1 MLNWLIDKEN
11 ALILDCIQNQSIVSS
26 DIQLVSKQAHI
37 AVVNGLIKY
46 FIEQHINQSNHI
58 FSSCFENADCV
69 ADIKQDINIDN
80 VSALCEQ
87 LHILYLNS
95 KFTYANGRISRG
107 KSKENL
113 IETGSVYTREDISYN
128 IVEST
133 LDNVGYILP
142 QAKILDFACG
152 TGRFYDAIIKY
163 LSYKGIDP
171 QSAVSNNVYAVD
183 VDPVAINITR
193 LKAFEHY
200 GEVNAEIAE
209 IIKDHIILRNALV
222 KEGLCP
228 IVDNALRHDDFDGL
242 VMQGFDAIVSNPP
255 YLVLKPTKAK
265 FNEESA
271 ILTKSLVN
279 YFRTSGNYEYSVE
292 GMLNYYQIS
301 IEAMLQMLK
310 KGGELGVI
318 CPSTLFADVSAT
330 KLRKHLLLNNSIR
343 YIRYY
348 TEKDPLFVNV
358 TQATCI
364 FHLTKGGKTDSIE
377 IYSEGVKFE
386 VTLDSIQQMFGAQ
399 LEVPSISGRGWSIL
413 HKLSKHAKLGS
424 IKNIRNKRGELD
436 LTLYKGY
443 ISKVKTK
450 YRLVRG
456 NMLSVDGIK
465 DINGEYVSEDF
476 ISSKS
481 AEYINFD
488 FGRRRL
494 ACQQISNAA
503 SKRRLK
509 FVYCEPNDILG
520 NSCNYISSDQTT
532 LAKLNILLNSSLLDW
547 RFRVTSS
554 NNHINNYELNELPI
568 VDLTKVDENFKWN
581 SIDEL
586 DSYVGKLYGLT
597 DAEIKYLT

>member
-1 MLNWLIDKEN
+1 MEN
-11 ALILDCIQNQSIVSS
+11 SLILNNIQDPFSCFTEIQSAA
-26 DIQLVSKQAHI
+26 KYAHI
-37 AVVNGLIKY
+37 SVINGLIRSYLK
-46 FIEQHINQSNHI
+46 QHTDQSDAI
-58 FSSCFENADCV
+58 LSSCFENADCV
-69 ADIKQDINIDN
+69 ADITQDINVSN

-133 LDNVGYILP
+133 LGNVGYILP
-142 QAKILDFACG
+142 EAKILDFACG
-152 TGRFYDAIIKY
+152 TGRFYDAIIQY
-163 LSYKGIDP
+163 LSCKGIDA
-171 QSAVSNNVYAVD
+171 QSAVTNNVYAID
-183 VDPVAINITR
+183 IDPVAINITR

-200 GEVNAEIAE
+200 GEVNLEIAD
-209 IIKDHIILRNALV
+209 IIKNNIILRNALV
-222 KEGLCP
+222 KESLYA
-228 IVDNALRHDDFDGL
+228 VVENAIRYDDFDGL
-242 VMQGFDAIVSNPP
+242 VKQGFDAIVSNPP
-255 YLVLKPTKAK
+255 YLVLKPTKDK
-265 FNEESA
+265 FSEESA
-271 ILTKSLVN
+271 ILTKNLVN

-330 KLRKHLLLNNSIR
+330 KLRKHLLLSNNVR

-364 FHLTKGGKTDSIE
+364 FHLTKGGTTDDIE
-377 IYSEGVKFE
+377 VHSEGTKFDI
-386 VTLDSIQQMFGAQ
+386 TLQSIQKMFGAQ
-399 LEVPSISGRGWSIL
+399 YEVPSISDHGWTIL
-413 HKLSKHAKLGS
+413 LKLSKFPKLS
-424 IKNIRNKRGELD
+424 TYKHIRNKRGELD
-436 LTLYKGY
+436 LTLYREY
-443 ISKVKTK
+443 ISKIKTP

-456 NMLSVDGIK
+456 NMLSPYGIK
-465 DINGEYVSEDF
+465 DINGEYVSEEF
-476 ISSKS
+476 IAKKSSD
-481 AEYINFD
+481 YINFD
-488 FGRRRL
+488 FGKRRL
-494 ACQQISNAA
+494 VCQQISNAA

-509 FVYCEPNDILG
+509 FVFCETNDILG
-520 NSCNYISSDQTT
+520 NSCNYISSDPTT
-532 LAKLNILLNSSLLDW
+532 LKKLNILLNSSLLDW

-568 VDLTKVDENFKWN
+568 VDLSKVDENFKWN

-597 DAEIKYLT
+597 EDEIKYMA

>member
-1 MLNWLIDKEN
+1 MEN
-11 ALILDCIQNQSIVSS
+11 SLILNNIQDPLSCFTEIQSAA
-26 DIQLVSKQAHI
+26 KYAHI
-37 AVVNGLIKY
+37 SVINGLIRSYLK
-46 FIEQHINQSNHI
+46 QHTDQSDAI
-58 FSSCFENADCV
+58 LSSCFENADCV
-69 ADIKQDINIDN
+69 ADITQDINVSN

-133 LDNVGYILP
+133 LGNVGYIIP
-142 QAKILDFACG
+142 EAKILDFACG
-152 TGRFYDAIIKY
+152 TGRFYDAIIQY
-163 LSYKGIDP
+163 LSCKGIDA
-171 QSAVSNNVYAVD
+171 QSAVTNNVYAID
-183 VDPVAINITR
+183 IDPVAINITR

-200 GEVNAEIAE
+200 GEVNLKIAD
-209 IIKDHIILRNALV
+209 IIKNNIILRNALV
-222 KEGLCP
+222 KESLYAV
-228 IVDNALRHDDFDGL
+228 VDNAIRYDDFDGL
-242 VMQGFDAIVSNPP
+242 VKQGFDAIVSNPP
-255 YLVLKPTKAK
+255 YLVLKPTKDK
-265 FNEESA
+265 FSKESA
-271 ILTKSLVN
+271 ILTKNLVN

-330 KLRKHLLLNNSIR
+330 KLRKHLLLSNNVR

-364 FHLTKGGKTDSIE
+364 FHLTKGGTTDDIE
-377 IYSEGVKFE
+377 VHSEGTKFDI
-386 VTLDSIQQMFGAQ
+386 TLQSIQKMFGAQ
-399 LEVPSISGRGWSIL
+399 YEVPSISDHGWTIL
-413 HKLSKHAKLGS
+413 LKLSKFPKLS
-424 IKNIRNKRGELD
+424 TYKHIRNKRGELD
-436 LTLYKGY
+436 LTLYREY
-443 ISKVKTK
+443 ISKIKTP

-456 NMLSVDGIK
+456 NMLSPYGIK
-465 DINGEYVSEDF
+465 DINGEYVSEEF
-476 ISSKS
+476 IAKKSSD
-481 AEYINFD
+481 YINFD
-488 FGRRRL
+488 FGKRRL
-494 ACQQISNAA
+494 VCQQISNAA

-509 FVYCEPNDILG
+509 FVFCETNDILG
-520 NSCNYISSDQTT
+520 NSCNYISSDPTT
-532 LAKLNILLNSSLLDW
+532 LKKLNILLNSSLLDW

-568 VDLTKVDENFKWN
+568 VDLSKVDENFKWN

-597 DAEIKYLT
+597 EDEIKYLA

>member
-11 ALILDCIQNQSIVSS
+11 TLILDIIQNQSIISD
-26 DIQLVSKQAHI
+26 DIQLAYKQAHI
-37 AVVNGLIKY
+37 AVVNGLIRDY
-46 FIEQHINQSNHI
+46 LYQHSGQPDAIL
-58 FSSCFENADCV
+58 SSCFENADCV
-69 ADIKQDINIDN
+69 ADIAQDVNIGN

-113 IETGSVYTREDISYN
+113 IETGSVYTREDISYS

-133 LDNVGYILP
+133 LGNVGYILP
-142 QAKILDFACG
+142 EAKILDFACG

-163 LSYKGIDP
+163 LSCKGIDS

-222 KEGLCP
+222 KESLYTV
-228 IVDNALRHDDFDGL
+228 VDNAMQYDDFDGL
-242 VMQGFDAIVSNPP
+242 VKQGFDAIVSNPP
-255 YLVLKPTKAK
+255 YLVLKPTKDK
-265 FNEESA
+265 FSEESA

-279 YFRTSGNYEYSVE
+279 YFRTSGNYEYSIE

-310 KGGELGVI
+310 KDGELGVI

-330 KLRKHLLLNNSIR
+330 KLRKHLLLNNNVR

-364 FHLTKGGKTDSIE
+364 FHLSKGGTTDSIE
-377 IYSEGVKFE
+377 VHSEGTKFD
-386 VTLDSIQQMFGAQ
+386 VTLHNIQEMFGAQ
-399 LEVPSISGRGWSIL
+399 YEVPSISDHGWTIL
-413 HKLSKHAKLGS
+413 LKLSKFPKLS
-424 IKNIRNKRGELD
+424 AYKHIRNKRGELD
-436 LTLYKGY
+436 LTLYREY
-443 ISKVKTK
+443 ISKIKTP

-456 NMLSVDGIK
+456 NMLSPYGIK

-476 ISSKS
+476 IAKKSSD
-481 AEYINFD
+481 YLTFD
-488 FGRRRL
+488 FGKRRL
-494 ACQQISNAA
+494 ICQQISNAA

-509 FVYCEPNDILG
+509 FVFCEPNDILG

-532 LAKLNILLNSSLLDW
+532 LKKLNILLNSSLLDW

-568 VDLTKVDENFKWN
+568 VDLSKVDESFNWT

-586 DSYVGKLYGLT
+586 DQYVGGLYGLT
-597 DAEIKYLT
+597 QEEIKYLS